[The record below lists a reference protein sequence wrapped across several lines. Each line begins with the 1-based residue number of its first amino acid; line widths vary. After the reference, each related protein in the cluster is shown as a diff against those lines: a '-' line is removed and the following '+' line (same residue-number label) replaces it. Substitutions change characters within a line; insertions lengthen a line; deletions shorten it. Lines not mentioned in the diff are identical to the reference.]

1 MIVVVLLFL
10 DFYMHD
16 TVIDKSTAFHAAM
29 QLEWD
34 EEYEKQKSEAHREFR
49 QKQMEQKAQD
59 YLSAKTISQK
69 NHKAFTTLTK
79 TSVTVE
85 CIGTEHFGR
94 RTTVQS
100 KVRKTEPD
108 EFIRKM
114 SALREVIP

>member
-16 TVIDKSTAFHAAM
+16 TVIDKSTAFHVAL

-34 EEYEKQKSEAHREFR
+34 EEYEKQKSQAYRELR
-49 QKQMEQKAQD
+49 QKQMEQRAQD
-59 YLSAKTISQK
+59 YLAAKTISQK
-69 NHKAFTTLTK
+69 NHKAFSTLTK

-85 CIGTEHFGR
+85 CVGTEHFGR
-94 RTTVQS
+94 RTTLQS
-100 KVRKTEPD
+100 KVLRIEPD

-114 SALREVIP
+114 SAFREVMP